1 MYKKKM
7 KELED
12 KLKDAKQKDREQNGM
27 MKESNK
33 SKLKIKALEGE
44 VDKMRT

>member
-1 MYKKKM
+1 
-7 KELED
+7 
-12 KLKDAKQKDREQNGM
+12 M

-44 VDKMRT
+44 VDKMRTQKVQMMRKMKEESEKHRQWK